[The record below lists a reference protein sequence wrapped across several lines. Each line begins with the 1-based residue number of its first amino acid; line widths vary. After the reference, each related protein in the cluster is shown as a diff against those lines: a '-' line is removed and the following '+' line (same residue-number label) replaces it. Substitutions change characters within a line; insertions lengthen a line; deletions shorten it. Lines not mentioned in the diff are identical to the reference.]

1 MKLTSKRDKTQAELV
16 LEKFKK
22 KKSFR
27 MVSTPTGE
35 IISIE
40 TTDKEVHEFVKK
52 LGLSKDR

>member
-1 MKLTSKRDKTQAELV
+1 MRLTANRDKTQAEKI

-22 KKSFR
+22 KKSYR

-40 TTDKEVHEFVKK
+40 TTDKEVQDFVKK
-52 LGLSKDR
+52 LGLKQDG